1 MSDTTVTAKA
11 APMSQLPQSGPK
23 RVMLKGAI
31 LSLALLLQS
40 IFPLLQ
46 QSCPVLNKTFPT
58 LLPWNCNAL

>member
-23 RVMLKGAI
+23 RVMLKR
-31 LSLALLLQS
+31 LQFCLWLCCYKA
-40 IFPLLQ
+40 FPLLQ